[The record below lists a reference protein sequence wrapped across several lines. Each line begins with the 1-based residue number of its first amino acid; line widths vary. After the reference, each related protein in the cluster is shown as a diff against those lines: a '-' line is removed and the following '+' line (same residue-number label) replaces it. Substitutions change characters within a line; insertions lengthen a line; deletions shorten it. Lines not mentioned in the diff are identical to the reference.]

1 MYSVIK
7 HERLLRMKLEEYR
20 RQLGWSQAELA
31 RQAGISSPTVSKA
44 ESGESINGRSAILI
58 CKALGRAL
66 GTPVG
71 IDEIEGWTVRV

>member
-1 MYSVIK
+1 M
-7 HERLLRMKLEEYR
+7 RLEEYR

-44 ESGESINGRSAILI
+44 EAGESINGRSAILI

-66 GTPVG
+66 EHQVG
-71 IDEIEGWTVRV
+71 IDEIEGWTVKI